1 MILTQSLFTFLIVL
15 GIVGGVGSLSTL
27 VSLLIFEKERD
38 YLIIEK
44 KKNELEYLL
53 KEVQIS
59 NLTSQIHP
67 HFLFNSLNTIT
78 SLIRLNKNTDAVN
91 SIKAI
96 SSLLR
101 YTLRDSQQ
109 LVTVREELESVQMYL
124 QIQKMRFGKRLDWQV
139 NCLEEYMTIKIPML
153 SIQPLV
159 ENACKH
165 GIEPQVEGGFINITI
180 EMSEIEFFIHVQ
192 DNGIGISESTIMQF
206 CRWKREGTKSD
217 KLGIGIVNTYQRLKH
232 FYNNQSDLVINSSP
246 AGTLCSIMIRKENID
261 ESTLSG

>member
-1 MILTQSLFTFLIVL
+1 MILSQPIFTFLIVL

-38 YLIIEK
+38 YLVIEK

-53 KEVQIS
+53 KEAQIS
-59 NLTSQIHP
+59 NLSSQIHP
-67 HFLFNSLNTIT
+67 HFLFNSLNSIS

-91 SIKAI
+91 SIQAI

-124 QIQKMRFGKRLDWQV
+124 QIQKMRFGKRLDWKV
-139 NCLEEYMTIKIPML
+139 NCLEDYLTVKIPML

-165 GIEPQVEGGFINITI
+165 GIEPKIEGGFINITI
-180 EMSEIEFFIHVQ
+180 EMTELELSIHVEN
-192 DNGIGISESTIMQF
+192 NGVGISENIILQF
-206 CRWKREGTKSD
+206 NRWKRDGIKPDT
-217 KLGIGIVNTYQRLKH
+217 LGIGIINTYQRIQH
-232 FYNNQSDLVINSSP
+232 FYDNQSDLVISCSS
-246 AGTLCSIMIRKENID
+246 AGTLCSIIIRKENLY
-261 ESTLSG
+261 ESIVSG